1 MIFDQNG
8 WIGGGLRGISWSLI
22 YSICVFFA
30 VFSWRS
36 HAEEIVLHTIH
47 LPPRIIDASILPPSA
62 NFPDA
67 GAVYGSDVDILRAAY
82 ATQGVSVRIELR
94 PWKRVM
100 RDVEEG
106 LVLGAV
112 SCRQV
117 PVRESFAYF
126 SLPLSESMSAFVTR
140 LGYLNVENTNLDILT
155 RFDVAAVNGW
165 SQTNI
170 LNDANIPYAS
180 VTGLEQGINLIL
192 RRNQDIFMTE
202 RDSALFEAQQMG
214 VADRLSFYD
223 VTGLEVDHYRVC
235 FSKRYP
241 DAEKWRDIL
250 NEGLKE
256 LDRSGKREEI
266 FKQYGLFFAP

>member
-1 MIFDQNG
+1 MTQRYRGYLIRFRMFFDRKSM
-8 WIGGGLRGISWSLI
+8 IGGGLRGISWILI
-22 YSICVFFA
+22 YSLSIVFGA
-30 VFSWRS
+30 FSVRGY
-36 HAEEIVLHTIH
+36 AQEIVLHTVH

-62 NFPDA
+62 RFPNA
-67 GAVYGSDVDILRAAY
+67 GDVYGSDVDILRAAY
-82 ATQGVSVRIELR
+82 ATQGISVRIELH

-117 PVRESFAYF
+117 PVRETFAYF
-126 SLPLSESMSAFVTR
+126 SSPLSESMSAFVTR
-140 LGYLNVENTNLDILT
+140 LGYLDVENTNLDILT

-170 LNDANIPYAS
+170 LQDAGISYSS

-202 RDSALFEAQQMG
+202 RDSALFEAHQMG
-214 VADRLSFYD
+214 VADKLRFYD
-223 VTGLEVDHYRVC
+223 VKGLGLDHYAVC

-241 DAEKWRDIL
+241 DAQKWRDIL
-250 NEGLKE
+250 NDGLKE
-256 LDRSGKREEI
+256 LDRS
-266 FKQYGLFFAP
+266 